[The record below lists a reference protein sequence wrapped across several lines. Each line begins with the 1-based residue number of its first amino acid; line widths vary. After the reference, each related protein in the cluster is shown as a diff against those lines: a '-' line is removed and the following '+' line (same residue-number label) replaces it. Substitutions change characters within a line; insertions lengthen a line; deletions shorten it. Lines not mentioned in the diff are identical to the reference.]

1 MKNLEGAIKAKWRP
15 SYIPYQEQ
23 ISPIANSVIWKCF
36 VIYQIATLKLK
47 PLVANA
53 KFLDLKTKIF
63 YKILCVEVCV
73 FTVLLYYHKNSNE
86 PLTRRI
92 FSLRL
97 RSYLTASQKSTKFSW
112 RNYMVRQ
119 KRLFRHWKT
128 HK

>member
-1 MKNLEGAIKAKWRP
+1 MKNLEGAIKAIWRP

-86 PLTRRI
+86 PLTRPLRRI
-92 FSLRL
+92 WIQNVI
-97 RSYLTASQKSTKFSW
+97 QKSEAAMGAQTVNAQTQDSEYANAVYK
-112 RNYMVRQ
+112 
-119 KRLFRHWKT
+119 
-128 HK
+128 